1 LAERVSRMYGTPME
15 YATYGGLVVEPQNHL
30 AIVFMVLAPNI
41 GCGSRRKL
49 EATRRATVEVV
60 LR

>member
-1 LAERVSRMYGTPME
+1 ME